1 MKMSK
6 MFIPTLKEVP
16 SDAEIISHQLMIRSG
31 MIKKMSSGV
40 YNQLPIGIRVF
51 NKVAQII
58 REEMNAKGAQEIL
71 CSAIIPGE
79 LWQESG
85 RWEAMG
91 EEMFRLKDRTERD
104 YCLGPTHEEVF
115 TDIIRQEISSYKQ
128 LPLNLYQIQTKYRDE
143 RRPRFGVMRTKT
155 FTMKDAYSFDVDH
168 EGMAKSYQDMF
179 DAYVNIFRRCGL
191 DNSPVLADS
200 GAIGGSVSAEF
211 MVKSE
216 VGEDEVVFCSGC
228 DYAAN
233 VERAESLNNTLEKEE
248 LKELKEVHTPGVG
261 TIKELEDFFEADSKK
276 LAKTLVYTADG
287 KTVAVVVRGD
297 RDVNEVKVENA
308 IGGVIEFE
316 LATDDV
322 VKEVTN
328 AEVGFAGPINIKA
341 DYLFVDKEV
350 ADQNNMIIGANKTG
364 YHIENANYGR
374 DFEGVVGDFRN
385 VQVGDICIECGKP
398 LEIARGVEV
407 GHIFQL
413 GTKYSEAMNANFI
426 DKDGKSKPIL
436 MGCYGIGV
444 ERTAAAVI
452 EQHNDE
458 NGIIWPLSI
467 APYHVSIVQVDM
479 KNEENGQLAEKI
491 QNELEAMGVEVLL
504 DDRDERVGVKF
515 KDSELLGIPIRIT
528 VGKGAKDG
536 KVEYK
541 LRDAADKELID
552 ISEINEI
559 VKAEFI
565 KNDVKL
571 GC

>member
-6 MFIPTLKEVP
+6 MFLPTLKEVP
-16 SDAEIISHQLMIRSG
+16 ADAEIRSHQLMIRSG

-40 YNQLPIGIRVF
+40 YNQLPIGLRVF

-71 CSAIIPGE
+71 CSAIIPAE

-91 EEMFRLKDRTERD
+91 EEMFRLKDRTSRD
-104 YCLGPTHEEVF
+104 YCLGPTHEEAF
-115 TDIIRQEISSYKQ
+115 TDIVRQEITSYKQ
-128 LPLNLYQIQTKYRDE
+128 LPMNLYQIQTKYRDE

-168 EGMAKSYQDMF
+168 DGMAKSYQDMF

-191 DNSPVLADS
+191 DNSPVMADS

-211 MVKSE
+211 MVKSD
-216 VGEDEVVFCSGC
+216 VGEDEVVFCSKC

-233 VERAESLNNTLEKEE
+233 VERAESVNDTLEKED

-261 TIKELEDFFEADSKK
+261 TIKELEDFFKVSPKK

-308 IGGVIEFE
+308 IGGVIEFA
-316 LATDDV
+316 LATDEV
-322 VKEVTN
+322 VKEVTS
-328 AEVGFAGPINIKA
+328 ADVGFAGPINIKA
-341 DYLFVDKEV
+341 DYVFIDKEV
-350 ADQNNMIIGANKTG
+350 ADQNNMIIGANKTE

-374 DFEGVVGDFRN
+374 DYEGVVGDFRN
-385 VQVGDICIECGKP
+385 VQEGDKCLECSGP

-426 DKDGKSKPIL
+426 NKDGKSKPIL

-479 KNEENGQLAEKI
+479 KNEENSQIAENI
-491 QNELEAMGVEVLL
+491 QNKLEAMGVEVLL

-528 VGKGAKDG
+528 VGKDAKDG

-541 LRDAADKELID
+541 LRDAADKELVE
-552 ISEINEI
+552 ISEIIEK
-559 VKAEFI
+559 VKAEFV
-565 KNDVKL
+565 KNEVKL
-571 GC
+571 G

>member
-6 MFIPTLKEVP
+6 MFLPTLKEVP
-16 SDAEIISHQLMIRSG
+16 ADAEIRSHQLMIRSG

-40 YNQLPIGIRVF
+40 YNQLPIGLRVF

-71 CSAIIPGE
+71 CSAIIPAE

-91 EEMFRLKDRTERD
+91 EEMFRLKDRTSRD
-104 YCLGPTHEEVF
+104 YCLGPTHEEAF
-115 TDIIRQEISSYKQ
+115 TDIVRQEITSYKQ
-128 LPLNLYQIQTKYRDE
+128 LPMNLYQIQTKYRDE

-168 EGMAKSYQDMF
+168 DGMAKSYQDMF

-191 DNSPVLADS
+191 DNSPVMADS

-211 MVKSE
+211 MVKSD
-216 VGEDEVVFCSGC
+216 VGEDEVVFCSKC

-233 VERAESLNNTLEKEE
+233 VERAESVNDTLEKED

-261 TIKELEDFFEADSKK
+261 TIKELEDLFKVSPKK

-308 IGGVIEFE
+308 IGGVIEFA
-316 LATDDV
+316 LATDEV
-322 VKEVTN
+322 VKEVTS
-328 AEVGFAGPINIKA
+328 ADVGFAGPINIKA
-341 DYLFVDKEV
+341 DYVFIDKEV
-350 ADQNNMIIGANKTG
+350 ADQNNMIIGANKTE

-374 DFEGVVGDFRN
+374 DYEGVVGDFRN
-385 VQVGDICIECGKP
+385 VQEGDKCLECSSP

-426 DKDGKSKPIL
+426 NKDGKSKPIL

-479 KNEENGQLAEKI
+479 KNEENSQIAENI
-491 QNELEAMGVEVLL
+491 QNKLEAMGVEVLL

-528 VGKGAKDG
+528 VGKDAKDG

-541 LRDAADKELID
+541 LRDAADKELVE
-552 ISEINEI
+552 ISEIIEK
-559 VKAEFI
+559 VKAEFV
-565 KNDVKL
+565 KNEVKL
-571 GC
+571 G

>member
-6 MFIPTLKEVP
+6 MFLPTLKEIP
-16 SDAEIISHQLMIRSG
+16 ADAEIRSHQLMIRSG

-40 YNQLPIGIRVF
+40 YNQLPIGLRVF

-71 CSAIIPGE
+71 CSAIIPAE

-91 EEMFRLKDRTERD
+91 EEMFRLKDRTSRD
-104 YCLGPTHEEVF
+104 YCLGPTHEEAF
-115 TDIIRQEISSYKQ
+115 TDIVRQEITSYKQ
-128 LPLNLYQIQTKYRDE
+128 LPMNLYQIQTKYRDE

-168 EGMAKSYQDMF
+168 DGMAKSYQDMF

-211 MVKSE
+211 MVKSD
-216 VGEDEVVFCSGC
+216 VGEDEVVFCSKC

-233 VERAESLNNTLEKEE
+233 VERAESINDTLEKEE
-248 LKELKEVHTPGVG
+248 LKELKEIHTPGVG
-261 TIKELEDFFEADSKK
+261 TIKELEDFFKASPKK

-308 IGGVIEFE
+308 IGGVIEFA
-316 LATDDV
+316 LATDEV
-322 VKEVTN
+322 VKEVTS
-328 AEVGFAGPINIKA
+328 ADVGFAGPINIKA
-341 DYLFVDKEV
+341 DFVFIDKEV
-350 ADQNNMIIGANKTG
+350 ADQNNMIIGANKTEF
-364 YHIENANYGR
+364 HIENANYGR
-374 DFEGVVGDFRN
+374 DYEGVVGDFRN
-385 VQVGDICIECGKP
+385 VQEGDKCLECGSP
-398 LEIARGVEV
+398 IEIARGVEV

-479 KNEENGQLAEKI
+479 KNEENSQIAENI
-491 QNELEAMGVEVLL
+491 QNKLEAMGIEVLL

-528 VGKGAKDG
+528 VGKDAKDG

-541 LRDAADKELID
+541 LRDAADKELVE
-552 ISEINEI
+552 ISEIIEK
-559 VKAEFI
+559 VKAEFV
-565 KNDVKL
+565 KNEVKL
-571 GC
+571 G

>member
-6 MFIPTLKEVP
+6 MFLPTLKEIP
-16 SDAEIISHQLMIRSG
+16 ADAEIRSHQLMIRSG

-40 YNQLPIGIRVF
+40 YNQLPIGLRVF

-71 CSAIIPGE
+71 CSAIIPAE

-91 EEMFRLKDRTERD
+91 EEMFRLKDRTSRD
-104 YCLGPTHEEVF
+104 YCLGPTHEEAF
-115 TDIIRQEISSYKQ
+115 TDIVRQEITSYKQ
-128 LPLNLYQIQTKYRDE
+128 LPMNLYQIQTKYRDE

-168 EGMAKSYQDMF
+168 DGMAKSYQDMF

-191 DNSPVLADS
+191 DNSPVMADS

-211 MVKSE
+211 MVKSD
-216 VGEDEVVFCSGC
+216 VGEDEVVFCSKC

-233 VERAESLNNTLEKEE
+233 VERAESINDTLEKEE
-248 LKELKEVHTPGVG
+248 LKELKEIHTPGVG
-261 TIKELEDFFEADSKK
+261 TIKELEDFFKASPKK

-308 IGGVIEFE
+308 IGGVIEFA
-316 LATDDV
+316 LATDEV
-322 VKEVTN
+322 VKEVTS
-328 AEVGFAGPINIKA
+328 ADVGFAGPINIKA
-341 DYLFVDKEV
+341 DFVFIDKEV
-350 ADQNNMIIGANKTG
+350 ADQNNMIIGANKTEF
-364 YHIENANYGR
+364 HIENANYGR
-374 DFEGVVGDFRN
+374 DYEGVVGDFRN
-385 VQVGDICIECGKP
+385 VQEGDKCLECGSP
-398 LEIARGVEV
+398 IEIARGVEV

-458 NGIIWPLSI
+458 NGIIWPLAI

-479 KNEENGQLAEKI
+479 KNEENSQIAENI

-528 VGKGAKDG
+528 VGKDAKDG

-541 LRDAADKELID
+541 LRDAADKELVE
-552 ISEINEI
+552 ISKIIEK
-559 VKAEFI
+559 VKAEFV
-565 KNDVKL
+565 KNEVKL
-571 GC
+571 G

>member
-6 MFIPTLKEVP
+6 MFLPTLKEIP
-16 SDAEIISHQLMIRSG
+16 ADAEIRSHQLMIRSG

-40 YNQLPIGIRVF
+40 YNQLPIGLRVF

-71 CSAIIPGE
+71 CSAIIPAE

-91 EEMFRLKDRTERD
+91 EEMFRLKDRTSRD
-104 YCLGPTHEEVF
+104 YCLGPTHEEAF
-115 TDIIRQEISSYKQ
+115 TDIVRQEITSYKQ
-128 LPLNLYQIQTKYRDE
+128 LPMNLYQIQTKYRDE

-168 EGMAKSYQDMF
+168 DGMAKSYQDMF

-211 MVKSE
+211 MVKSD
-216 VGEDEVVFCSGC
+216 VGEDEVVFCSKC

-233 VERAESLNNTLEKEE
+233 VERAESINDTLEKEE
-248 LKELKEVHTPGVG
+248 LKELKEIHTPGVG
-261 TIKELEDFFEADSKK
+261 TIKELEDFFKASPKK

-308 IGGVIEFE
+308 IGGVIEFA
-316 LATDDV
+316 LATDEV
-322 VKEVTN
+322 VKEVTS
-328 AEVGFAGPINIKA
+328 ADVGFAGPINIKA
-341 DYLFVDKEV
+341 DFVFIDKEV
-350 ADQNNMIIGANKTG
+350 ADQNNMIIGANKTEF
-364 YHIENANYGR
+364 HIENANYGR
-374 DFEGVVGDFRN
+374 DYEGVVGDFRN
-385 VQVGDICIECGKP
+385 VQEGDKCLECGSP
-398 LEIARGVEV
+398 IEIARGVEV

-458 NGIIWPLSI
+458 NGIIWPLAI

-479 KNEENGQLAEKI
+479 KNEENSQIAENI

-528 VGKGAKDG
+528 VGKDAKDG

-541 LRDAADKELID
+541 LRDAADKELVE
-552 ISEINEI
+552 ISEIIEK
-559 VKAEFI
+559 VKAEFV
-565 KNDVKL
+565 KNEVKL
-571 GC
+571 G

>member
-6 MFIPTLKEVP
+6 MFLPTLKEIP
-16 SDAEIISHQLMIRSG
+16 ADAEIRSHQLMIRSG

-40 YNQLPIGIRVF
+40 YNQLPIGLRVF

-71 CSAIIPGE
+71 CSAIIPAE

-91 EEMFRLKDRTERD
+91 EEMFRLKDRTSRD
-104 YCLGPTHEEVF
+104 YCLGPTHEEAF
-115 TDIIRQEISSYKQ
+115 TDIVRQEITSYKQ
-128 LPLNLYQIQTKYRDE
+128 LPMNLYQIQTKYRDE

-168 EGMAKSYQDMF
+168 DGMAKSYQDMF

-191 DNSPVLADS
+191 DNSPVMADS

-211 MVKSE
+211 MVKSD
-216 VGEDEVVFCSGC
+216 VGEDEVVFCSKC

-233 VERAESLNNTLEKEE
+233 VERAESINDTLEKEE
-248 LKELKEVHTPGVG
+248 LKELKEIHTPGVG
-261 TIKELEDFFEADSKK
+261 TIKELEDFFKASPKK

-308 IGGVIEFE
+308 IGGVIEFA
-316 LATDDV
+316 LATDEV
-322 VKEVTN
+322 VKEVTS
-328 AEVGFAGPINIKA
+328 ADVGFAGPINIKA
-341 DYLFVDKEV
+341 DFVFIDKEV
-350 ADQNNMIIGANKTG
+350 ADQNNMIIGANKTEF
-364 YHIENANYGR
+364 HIENANYGR
-374 DFEGVVGDFRN
+374 DYEGVVGDFRN
-385 VQVGDICIECGKP
+385 VQEGDKCLECGSP
-398 LEIARGVEV
+398 IEIARGVEV

-458 NGIIWPLSI
+458 NGIIWPLAI

-479 KNEENGQLAEKI
+479 KNEENSQIAENI
-491 QNELEAMGVEVLL
+491 QNELEAIGVEVLL

-528 VGKGAKDG
+528 VGKDAKDG

-541 LRDAADKELID
+541 LRDAADKELVE
-552 ISEINEI
+552 ISEIIEK
-559 VKAEFI
+559 VKAEFV
-565 KNDVKL
+565 KNEVKL
-571 GC
+571 G

>member
-6 MFIPTLKEVP
+6 MFLPTLKEVP
-16 SDAEIISHQLMIRSG
+16 ADAEIRSHQLMIRSG

-40 YNQLPIGIRVF
+40 YNQLPIGLRVF

-71 CSAIIPGE
+71 CSAIIPAE

-91 EEMFRLKDRTERD
+91 EEMFRLKDRTSRD
-104 YCLGPTHEEVF
+104 YCLGPTHEEAF
-115 TDIIRQEISSYKQ
+115 TDIVRQEITSYKQ
-128 LPLNLYQIQTKYRDE
+128 LPMNLYQIQTKYRDE

-168 EGMAKSYQDMF
+168 DGMAKSYQDMF

-191 DNSPVLADS
+191 DNSPVMADS

-211 MVKSE
+211 MVKSD
-216 VGEDEVVFCSGC
+216 VGEDEVVFCSKC

-233 VERAESLNNTLEKEE
+233 VERAESVNDTLEKEE
-248 LKELKEVHTPGVG
+248 LKELKEIHTPGIG
-261 TIKELEDFFEADSKK
+261 TIKELEDFFKASPKK

-287 KTVAVVVRGD
+287 KTVAVIVRGD

-308 IGGVIEFE
+308 IGGVIEFA
-316 LATDDV
+316 LATDEV
-322 VKEVTN
+322 VKEVTS
-328 AEVGFAGPINIKA
+328 ADVGFAGPINIKA
-341 DYLFVDKEV
+341 DFVFIDKEV
-350 ADQNNMIIGANKTG
+350 ADQNNMIIGANKTEF
-364 YHIENANYGR
+364 HIENANYGR
-374 DFEGVVGDFRN
+374 DYEGVVGDFRN
-385 VQVGDICIECGKP
+385 VQVGDKCLECGSP
-398 LEIARGVEV
+398 IEIARGVEV

-458 NGIIWPLSI
+458 NGIIWPLAI

-479 KNEENGQLAEKI
+479 KNEENSQIAENI

-528 VGKGAKDG
+528 VGKDAKDG

-541 LRDAADKELID
+541 LRDAADKELVE
-552 ISEINEI
+552 ISEIIEKVKTEFVKNE
-559 VKAEFI
+559 
-565 KNDVKL
+565 VKL
-571 GC
+571 G